1 MSTETVPMEAAST
14 DAASTGTGA
23 APQRAEGPWRL
34 AIVHETVVE
43 YSGAARASYN
53 ELRMTP
59 LNTSGQTTLTSQVEL
74 RPAAAM
80 WQYTDY
86 WGTRVTS
93 FDLQE
98 PHSVLTIRATSTVET
113 SPARPRTPRA
123 DWPRIAERIAV
134 GDLDEFTIPT
144 ERTKVAAELE
154 RAARE
159 RTKGCGPHEAADEI
173 SAWLHGTL
181 AYVPG
186 ATGVHTNAQE
196 SWDQRSGVC
205 QDFSHLALAML
216 RAVGLPARYVSG
228 YLFPDPDAQPGVTAE
243 GQSHAWVEYWAGGWT
258 GLDSTNRSTPGP
270 RHVIVGRG
278 RDYGD
283 VLPHK
288 GIYHGAPDSTLTV
301 SVRFTRLA

>member
-1 MSTETVPMEAAST
+1 MSAAV
-14 DAASTGTGA
+14 AGT
-23 APQRAEGPWRL
+23 APQRPQEGPWRL

-59 LNTSGQTTLTSQVEL
+59 LTTSGQTTLTSQVDL
-74 RPAAAM
+74 RPVAAM

-98 PHSVLTIRATSTVET
+98 PHSTLTIRAASTVET
-113 SPARPRTPRA
+113 AADRPVSAPAG
-123 DWPRIAERIAV
+123 WPRIAEKIAS
-134 GDLDEFTIPT
+134 GDLGEFTAPT
-144 ERTKVAAELE
+144 ERTAIDADLA
-154 RAARE
+154 RGARE
-159 RTKGCGPHEAADEI
+159 RTEGCDPHEAADAI
-173 SAWLHGTL
+173 STWLHETL

-196 SWDQRSGVC
+196 SWNQKSGVC
-205 QDFSHLALAML
+205 QDFSHLAIALL

-228 YLFPDPDAQPGVTAE
+228 YLFPDPDARPGVTAE
-243 GQSHAWVEYWAGGWT
+243 GQSHAWVEYWAGQWT

-270 RHVIVGRG
+270 RHVVVGRG

-288 GIYHGAPDSTLTV
+288 GIYHGAPDSTLKV